1 MTQLQAQ
8 ILENVDQIVIRQHL
22 SVVEAVT
29 GFDRLNRY
37 NIWDGKTGSQIFTA
51 KEGDIGC
58 CTRNCFQVIIHFY
71 HLFVL
76 YRPFAERASKIKVEA
91 IVFSLHFS
99 FIGLF

>member
-1 MTQLQAQ
+1 MTPLQAQ

-76 YRPFAERASKIKVEA
+76 YRPFAERASKIKNKA

-99 FIGLF
+99 FLGLF